1 MNWGWYSYD
10 MDADENDYESGA
22 DSYPTNDGDTDYCAK
37 TVVYGNGT
45 VAHFEGIDGDFET
58 GHTHEVYSDL
68 DSYMYGGEPTW
79 SRDADDPES
88 YGRDWTER

>member
-1 MNWGWYSYD
+1 

-22 DSYPTNDGDTDYCAK
+22 DSYPTNDGDTDTAPRQSSMA
-37 TVVYGNGT
+37 TEQLPTSRGSTATLRPV
-45 VAHFEGIDGDFET
+45 
-58 GHTHEVYSDL
+58 THEVYSDL

-88 YGRDWTER
+88 YGRD